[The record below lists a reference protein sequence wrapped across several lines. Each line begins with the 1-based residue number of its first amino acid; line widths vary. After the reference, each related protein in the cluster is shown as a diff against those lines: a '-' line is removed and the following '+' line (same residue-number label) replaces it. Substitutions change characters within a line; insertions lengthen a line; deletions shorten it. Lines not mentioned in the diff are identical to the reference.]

1 MAEGD
6 VTVTVTFSEAQW
18 TRIKAA
24 SAWLKPIGD
33 DSTITADYLAT
44 AWKNQLAQ
52 DVKAYEKEQT
62 SINDF

>member
-24 SAWLKPIGD
+24 SAWLKPVGD
-33 DSTITADYLAT
+33 DTTITADYLAT

-52 DVKAYEKEQT
+52 DVKAYEQSQA
-62 SINDF
+62 SIDDF